1 MKTTSKIII
10 GLLVAI
16 PLLIFIIAILYNN
29 VFVLS
34 EEDRNYYVN
43 NGQLT
48 TIELPACKA
57 RGGMVS
63 AAKRFKIR
71 GVSWVERIFIRQP
84 NAGGG

>member
-16 PLLIFIIAILYNN
+16 PLLIFIFAILCTN

-57 RGGMVS
+57 
-63 AAKRFKIR
+63 I
-71 GVSWVERIFIRQP
+71 EP
-84 NAGGG
+84 AGRYTV